1 MSNLQSIRSQKMAQE
16 AYPLVD
22 KLKDHELESKYRTL
36 ALTFPT
42 MILQSGLS
50 QAVGF
55 LLAKGKDEHSQLLEH
70 LAKLLGF
77 ANGETLHKEIL
88 AVELSE
94 YQLLTRRAL
103 DASSWLKRY
112 TEALLKKEGK

>member
-1 MSNLQSIRSQKMAQE
+1 MGIRSQKMAQE
-16 AYPLVD
+16 AYPLVA
-22 KLKDHELESKYRTL
+22 KLQKHELESKYRTL

-55 LLAKGKDEHSQLLEH
+55 LLAKGNGEHSELLAH
-70 LAKLLGF
+70 LATLLKF
-77 ANGETLHKEIL
+77 ENGQALHEKIL
-88 AVELSE
+88 ATNLSE

-103 DASSWLKRY
+103 EASSWLKRY
-112 TEALLKKEGK
+112 TEALLKKEGINS